1 MSPERDL
8 NPRPLPYQGNA
19 LPAELSGRR
28 ILEQYKILLRLL
40 IDGRMSVLQT
50 FSGRLNIAPVQMS
63 YSGMV
68 PVWFR
73 YGSGMVP
80 VWSRR
85 MAGAGSGALQTHHS
99 HNEIFLL
106 FVSRLA
112 ERTNTALAF
121 LQLASHWCFVSGASN
136 FLIFAKS
143 SVFRSGIRAARP
155 P

>member
-73 YGSGMVP
+73 YGLGEWP
-80 VWSRR
+80 E
-85 MAGAGSGALQTHHS
+85 Q
-99 HNEIFLL
+99 
-106 FVSRLA
+106 
-112 ERTNTALAF
+112 ALARCR
-121 LQLASHWCFVSGASN
+121 H
-136 FLIFAKS
+136 IIPIMKS
-143 SVFRSGIRAARP
+143 FYCL
-155 P
+155 